1 MSKGF
6 SSQQTMKL
14 CDCVEPFTEVLQVFL
29 QVLTTPVHRQ
39 LLHAGVRQFLH
50 RMVVC
55 LGEEI
60 LPYIPI
66 AMENLLKYAG
76 AKELHD
82 FIPLMN
88 QLIMK
93 FKVSFLPPMVLEL

>member
-1 MSKGF
+1 
-6 SSQQTMKL
+6 MKQCGCETVFMEL
-14 CDCVEPFTEVLQVFL
+14 LHMFL
-29 QVLTTPVHRQ
+29 QGVNVPVHRNII
-39 LLHAGVRQFLH
+39 HVGVRQYLH

-55 LGEEI
+55 LEKEM
-60 LPYIPI
+60 LQFVPVVL
-66 AMENLLKYAG
+66 ENLIKQPE

-93 FKVSFLPPMVLEL
+93 FKVSCDRACHFLLILYHTIHSL